1 MAALRAATHLLV
13 LCPKQNLHCYRINF
27 VNSGSICGINV
38 NPARTI
44 CLGFFAVIT
53 FGAFLLMLPIS
64 SSSGT
69 WSNPITSLFTSTSAV
84 CVTGLSVVDVGK
96 FYSFWGQLFLVILV
110 QVGGLGYMTATSVLM
125 ILIGRR
131 FSLRDKVTLQQS
143 LDTTGIR
150 GGLQLVKSIIAV
162 TMLFELT
169 GVLALIPIF
178 NQKMSF
184 IDSVWQ
190 AIFHSINAFNNAGFS
205 LFTDNLMSYVNTPVV
220 SIIIGLLI
228 IFGGIGY
235 QVILEG
241 YLWLRTKFS
250 RDREY
255 ISFSLTFCVAISTTI
270 ALLLFGTI
278 FFWLTEFNNSETLG
292 KLPLFDQII
301 GAWFQ
306 SVTTRTA
313 GFNTIDNGKMTVT
326 GIFITIAL
334 MFIGASPGGTG
345 GGIKTTTA
353 RILASCTSAALQ
365 GRDEVTMFKLQV
377 PNGLILKAVGVAVG
391 SLFTVICSTGL
402 LSLTDRN
409 ISFIS
414 ILFEATSAFAT
425 VGLSTGI
432 TASLSWAGQLVII
445 ATMYIGRVGI
455 LLLMAA
461 IFTDTRPS
469 LIKYPK
475 ESMLVG

>member
-1 MAALRAATHLLV
+1 M
-13 LCPKQNLHCYRINF
+13 
-27 VNSGSICGINV
+27 
-38 NPARTI
+38 
-44 CLGFFAVIT
+44 AVISIGT
-53 FGAFLLMLPIS
+53 FLLMLPIS
-64 SSSGT
+64 SSNGT
-69 WSNPITSLFTSTSAV
+69 WSDLITALFTSTSAV

-96 FYSFWGQLFLVILV
+96 FYSFWGQLFLTLLV
-110 QVGGLGYMTATSVLM
+110 QVGGLGYMTATTILLL
-125 ILIGRR
+125 LIGRR
-131 FSLRDKVTLQQS
+131 FSLRDKVTLQS
-143 LDTTGIR
+143 ALDTNGIR
-150 GGLQLVKSIIAV
+150 SGLQLVKSIIAV

-169 GVLALIPIF
+169 GVFALMPIF
-178 NQKMSF
+178 SQKMSF
-184 IDSVWQ
+184 TESVWQ
-190 AIFHSINAFNNAGFS
+190 SIFHSVNAFNNAGFS
-205 LFTDNLMSYVNTPVV
+205 LFTDNLMGYVNSPMV

-250 RDREY
+250 RDRDY
-255 ISFSLTFCVAISTTI
+255 ISFSLTFCVATSTTI

-278 FFWLTEFNNSETLG
+278 FFWFTEFSNSETLG
-292 KLPLFDQII
+292 KLPLFDQIV

-353 RILASCTSAALQ
+353 RILASCTGAALQ
-365 GRDEVTMFKLQV
+365 GRDQINLYKLQV

-409 ISFIS
+409 IGFIN
-414 ILFEATSAFAT
+414 ILFEATSAFGT

-432 TASLSWAGQLVII
+432 TSALSPAGRLVII
-445 ATMYIGRVGI
+445 ATMYIGRVGV

-469 LIKYPK
+469 LIKYPQ

>member
-1 MAALRAATHLLV
+1 
-13 LCPKQNLHCYRINF
+13 
-27 VNSGSICGINV
+27 V

-44 CLGFFAVIT
+44 CLGFLAVIS

-64 SSSGT
+64 SSNGN
-69 WSNPITSLFTSTSAV
+69 WSDPITSLFTATSAV
-84 CVTGLSVVDVGK
+84 CVTGLSVVDVSK
-96 FYSFWGQLFLVILV
+96 FYSIWGQVILLLLF
-110 QVGGLGYMTATSVLM
+110 QIGGLGYMTSTSILL
-125 ILIGRR
+125 ILIGRK
-131 FSLRDKVTLQQS
+131 FSLRDKITLQQS
-143 LDTTGIR
+143 LDTKGIR
-150 GGLQLVKSIIAV
+150 GGLQLVKSIIA
-162 TMLFELT
+162 TTLLLELT
-169 GVLALIPIF
+169 GAIALIPIF

-184 IDSVWQ
+184 QESVWHG
-190 AIFHSINAFNNAGFS
+190 IFNSVSAFNNAGFS
-205 LFTDNLMSYVNTPVV
+205 LFSDNLMGYVNNP
-220 SIIIGLLI
+220 SLNIIIGLLI

-235 QVILEG
+235 QVIFEG
-241 YLWLRTKFS
+241 YLWLRTKLS
-250 RDREY
+250 RNREY
-255 ISFSLTFCVAISTTI
+255 ISFSLTFCVVTSSTIVLIVLGTLAIW
-270 ALLLFGTI
+270 F
-278 FFWLTEFNNSETLG
+278 TEFNNNETLG

-306 SVTTRTA
+306 AVTTRTA
-313 GFNTIDNGKMTVT
+313 GFNTIDNGKMTTT
-326 GIFITIAL
+326 GIFVSIAL

-353 RILASCTSAALQ
+353 RILASCTGAALK
-365 GRDEVTMFKLQV
+365 GLDEVNLYKLQV

-402 LSLTDRN
+402 LSITDRN
-409 ISFIS
+409 ISFIN

-445 ATMYIGRVGI
+445 ATMYIGRVGV

-461 IFTDTRPS
+461 IFTGHRTS
-469 LIKYPK
+469 LLKYPQ

>member
-1 MAALRAATHLLV
+1 M
-13 LCPKQNLHCYRINF
+13 
-27 VNSGSICGINV
+27 

-44 CLGFFAVIT
+44 CLGFFTVISL
-53 FGAFLLMLPIS
+53 GAFLLMLPIS
-64 SSSGT
+64 SSNGT
-69 WSNPITSLFTSTSAV
+69 WTDPITALFTATSAV

-96 FYSFWGQLFLVILV
+96 FYSFWGQLFLTLLV
-110 QVGGLGYMTATSVLM
+110 QVGGLGYMTATSILM
-125 ILIGRR
+125 LLIGRR
-131 FSLRDKVTLQQS
+131 FSLRDKITLQQS
-143 LDTTGIR
+143 LDTRGIR

-162 TMLFELT
+162 TILFELT
-169 GVLALIPIF
+169 GVFAMLPIF
-178 NQKMSF
+178 SQQMSF
-184 IDSVWQ
+184 TESLWQSIFLSV
-190 AIFHSINAFNNAGFS
+190 NAFNNAGFS
-205 LFTDNLMSYVNTPVV
+205 LFTDNLMGYVKTPMI

-250 RDREY
+250 RSRDY
-255 ISFSLTFCVAISTTI
+255 ISLSLTFCVATSTTI

-278 FFWLTEFNNSETLG
+278 AIWVTEFQNNDTLG
-292 KLPLFDQII
+292 NLSLFDQIVA
-301 GAWFQ
+301 AWFQ
-306 SVTTRTA
+306 SVSTRTA
-313 GFNTIDNGKMTVT
+313 GFNTIDNGKMTIT
-326 GIFITIAL
+326 AMFISIAL
-334 MFIGASPGGTG
+334 MFIGASPGSTG

-353 RILASCTSAALQ
+353 RILASCTRAALQ
-365 GRDEVTMFKLQV
+365 GRDQVNLYKLQV

-402 LSLTDRN
+402 LSITDRN
-409 ISFIS
+409 MSFIS
-414 ILFEATSAFAT
+414 ILFEATSAFGT

-432 TASLSWAGQLVII
+432 TGSLSTAGRLVII

-461 IFTDTRPS
+461 IFTDTKPS
-469 LIKYPK
+469 LIKYPQ

>member
-1 MAALRAATHLLV
+1 M
-13 LCPKQNLHCYRINF
+13 
-27 VNSGSICGINV
+27 

-44 CLGFFAVIT
+44 CLGFFAVISL
-53 FGAFLLMLPIS
+53 GAFLLMLPLS
-64 SSSGT
+64 SSNGT
-69 WSNPITSLFTSTSAV
+69 WTDPITALFTSTSAV

-96 FYSFWGQLFLVILV
+96 FYSFWGQLFLMLLV

-125 ILIGRR
+125 LLIGRK

-162 TMLFELT
+162 TLLFELT
-169 GVLALIPIF
+169 GVFALIPIF

-184 IDSVWQ
+184 TDSVWQ
-190 AIFHSINAFNNAGFS
+190 AIFHSVNAFNNAGFS
-205 LFTDNLMSYVNTPVV
+205 LFTDNLMGYVNTPIV

-250 RDREY
+250 RNNEY
-255 ISFSLTFCVAISTTI
+255 ISFSLTFCVVTSTTI
-270 ALLLFGTI
+270 ALLLLGTI
-278 FFWLTEFNNSETLG
+278 LFWFTEFQNNDTLG
-292 KLPLFDQII
+292 NLSLFDQIVA
-301 GAWFQ
+301 AWFQ

-313 GFNTIDNGKMTVT
+313 GFNTIDNGKMNVT
-326 GIFITIAL
+326 GLFITIAL
-334 MFIGASPGGTG
+334 MFIGASPGSTG
-345 GGIKTTTA
+345 GGIKTTTT
-353 RILASCTSAALQ
+353 RILASCTGAALQ
-365 GRDEVTMFKLQV
+365 GRDQVNLYKLQV

-402 LSLTDRN
+402 LSITDRN
-409 ISFIS
+409 MSFIS
-414 ILFEATSAFAT
+414 ILFESTSAFAT

-432 TASLSWAGQLVII
+432 TGSLSVAGRLVII

-461 IFTDTRPS
+461 IFTDTKPS
-469 LIKYPK
+469 LLKYPQ

>member
-1 MAALRAATHLLV
+1 M
-13 LCPKQNLHCYRINF
+13 
-27 VNSGSICGINV
+27 

-44 CLGFFAVIT
+44 CLGFLAVIS

-64 SSSGT
+64 SSNGN
-69 WSNPITSLFTSTSAV
+69 WSDPITSLFTATSAV
-84 CVTGLSVVDVGK
+84 CVTGLSVVDVSK
-96 FYSFWGQLFLVILV
+96 FYSIWGQVILLLLF
-110 QVGGLGYMTATSVLM
+110 QIGGLGYMTSTSILL
-125 ILIGRR
+125 ILIGRK
-131 FSLRDKVTLQQS
+131 FSLRDKITLQQS
-143 LDTTGIR
+143 LDTKGIR
-150 GGLQLVKSIIAV
+150 GGLQLVKSIIA
-162 TMLFELT
+162 TTLLLELT
-169 GVLALIPIF
+169 GAIALIPIF

-184 IDSVWQ
+184 QESVWHG
-190 AIFHSINAFNNAGFS
+190 IFNSVSAFNNAGFS
-205 LFTDNLMSYVNTPVV
+205 LFSDNLMGYVNNP
-220 SIIIGLLI
+220 SLNIIIGLLI

-235 QVILEG
+235 QVIFEG
-241 YLWLRTKFS
+241 YLWLRTKLS
-250 RDREY
+250 RNREY
-255 ISFSLTFCVAISTTI
+255 ISFSLTFCVVTSSTIVLIVLGTLAIW
-270 ALLLFGTI
+270 F
-278 FFWLTEFNNSETLG
+278 TEFNNNETLG

-306 SVTTRTA
+306 AVTTRTA
-313 GFNTIDNGKMTVT
+313 GFNTIDNGKMTTT
-326 GIFITIAL
+326 GIFVSIAL

-353 RILASCTSAALQ
+353 RILASCTGAALK
-365 GRDEVTMFKLQV
+365 GLDEVNLYKLQV

-402 LSLTDRN
+402 LSITDRN
-409 ISFIS
+409 ISFIN

-445 ATMYIGRVGI
+445 ATMYIGRVGV

-461 IFTDTRPS
+461 IFTGHRTS
-469 LIKYPK
+469 LLKYPQ

>member
-1 MAALRAATHLLV
+1 M
-13 LCPKQNLHCYRINF
+13 
-27 VNSGSICGINV
+27 

-44 CLGFFAVIT
+44 CLGFFTVIT
-53 FGAFLLMLPIS
+53 LGAFLLMLPIS
-64 SSSGT
+64 SSNGT
-69 WSNPITSLFTSTSAV
+69 WSDPITALFTSTSAV

-96 FYSFWGQLFLVILV
+96 FYSFWGQLFLTLLV
-110 QVGGLGYMTATSVLM
+110 QIGGLGYMTATTVLLL
-125 ILIGRR
+125 LIGRK
-131 FSLRDKVTLQQS
+131 FSLRDKITLQQS
-143 LDTTGIR
+143 LDTPGIR
-150 GGLQLVKSIIAV
+150 GGLQLVQSIIAV
-162 TMLFELT
+162 TLLFELT
-169 GVLALIPIF
+169 GVFALIPIF
-178 NQKMSF
+178 SQTMSF
-184 IDSVWQ
+184 QESVWQ
-190 AIFHSINAFNNAGFS
+190 AIFHSVNAFNNAGFS
-205 LFTDNLMSYVNTPVV
+205 LFSDNLMGYVKNPMV

-250 RDREY
+250 RNRDY
-255 ISFSLTFCVAISTTI
+255 ISFSLTFCVATSTTI
-270 ALLLFGTI
+270 ALLLFGTV
-278 FFWLTEFNNSETLG
+278 FFWFTEFNNSETLG
-292 KLPLFDQII
+292 NLPIFDQLI

-334 MFIGASPGGTG
+334 MFIGASPGSTG

-353 RILASCTSAALQ
+353 RILASCTGAALQ
-365 GRDEVTMFKLQV
+365 GRDQVNLYKLQV
-377 PNGLILKAVGVAVG
+377 PNGLILKAIGVAVG

-409 ISFIS
+409 LNFIS
-414 ILFEATSAFAT
+414 ILFEATSAFGT

-432 TASLSWAGQLVII
+432 TASLSGAGRLIII
-445 ATMYIGRVGI
+445 ATMYIGRVGV

-461 IFTDTRPS
+461 IFTDTRTS
-469 LIKYPK
+469 LIKYPQ

>member
-1 MAALRAATHLLV
+1 M
-13 LCPKQNLHCYRINF
+13 
-27 VNSGSICGINV
+27 

-53 FGAFLLMLPIS
+53 LGAFLLMLPIS
-64 SSSGT
+64 SSNGA
-69 WSNPITSLFTSTSAV
+69 WSDPITALFTSTSAV

-96 FYSFWGQLFLVILV
+96 FYSFWGQLFLTLLV
-110 QVGGLGYMTATSVLM
+110 QIGGLGYMTATTVLLL
-125 ILIGRR
+125 LIGRK
-131 FSLRDKVTLQQS
+131 FSLRDKITLQQS
-143 LDTTGIR
+143 LDTPGIR
-150 GGLQLVKSIIAV
+150 GGLQLVQSIIAV
-162 TMLFELT
+162 TLLFELT
-169 GVLALIPIF
+169 GVFALIPIF
-178 NQKMSF
+178 NQRMSF
-184 IDSVWQ
+184 PESVWQ
-190 AIFHSINAFNNAGFS
+190 AIFHSVNAFNNAGFS
-205 LFTDNLMSYVNTPVV
+205 LFSDNLMGYVNNPMV

-250 RDREY
+250 RNRDY
-255 ISFSLTFCVAISTTI
+255 ISFSLTFCVATSTTI
-270 ALLLFGTI
+270 ALLLFGTA
-278 FFWLTEFNNSETLG
+278 FFWFTEFNNSETLG
-292 KLPLFDQII
+292 NLSIFDQLIA
-301 GAWFQ
+301 AWFQ

-326 GIFITIAL
+326 SIFITIAL

-353 RILASCTSAALQ
+353 RILASCTGAALQ
-365 GRDEVTMFKLQV
+365 GRDQVNLYKLQV
-377 PNGLILKAVGVAVG
+377 PNGLILKAIGVAVG

-409 ISFIS
+409 LNFIS
-414 ILFEATSAFAT
+414 ILFEATSAFGT

-432 TASLSWAGQLVII
+432 TSSLSWAGRLIII
-445 ATMYIGRVGI
+445 ATMYIGRVGV

-461 IFTDTRPS
+461 IFTDTKTS
-469 LIKYPK
+469 LIKYPQ

>member
-1 MAALRAATHLLV
+1 
-13 LCPKQNLHCYRINF
+13 
-27 VNSGSICGINV
+27 V

-44 CLGFFAVIT
+44 CLGFVAVISIGT
-53 FGAFLLMLPIS
+53 FLLMLPIS
-64 SSSGT
+64 SSNGT
-69 WSNPITSLFTSTSAV
+69 WSDLITALFTSTSAV

-96 FYSFWGQLFLVILV
+96 FYSFWGQLFLTLLV
-110 QVGGLGYMTATSVLM
+110 QVGGLGYMTATTILLL
-125 ILIGRR
+125 LIGRR
-131 FSLRDKVTLQQS
+131 FSLRDKVTLQS
-143 LDTTGIR
+143 ALDTNGIR
-150 GGLQLVKSIIAV
+150 SGLQLVKSIIAV

-169 GVLALIPIF
+169 GVFALMPIF
-178 NQKMSF
+178 SQKMSF
-184 IDSVWQ
+184 TESVWQ
-190 AIFHSINAFNNAGFS
+190 SIFHSVNAFNNAG
-205 LFTDNLMSYVNTPVV
+205 L
-220 SIIIGLLI
+220 
-228 IFGGIGY
+228 
-235 QVILEG
+235 ILEG

-250 RDREY
+250 RDRDY
-255 ISFSLTFCVAISTTI
+255 ISFSLTFCVATSTTI
-270 ALLLFGTI
+270 ALILFGTI
-278 FFWLTEFNNSETLG
+278 FFWFTEFSNSETLG
-292 KLPLFDQII
+292 KLPLFDQIV

-353 RILASCTSAALQ
+353 RILASCTGAALQ
-365 GRDEVTMFKLQV
+365 GRDQINLYKLQV

-409 ISFIS
+409 IGFIN
-414 ILFEATSAFAT
+414 ILFEATSAFGT

-432 TASLSWAGQLVII
+432 TASLSPAGRLVII
-445 ATMYIGRVGI
+445 ATMYIGRVGV

-469 LIKYPK
+469 LIKYPQ

>member
-1 MAALRAATHLLV
+1 
-13 LCPKQNLHCYRINF
+13 
-27 VNSGSICGINV
+27 V

-44 CLGFFAVIT
+44 CFGFLAVIS
-53 FGAFLLMLPIS
+53 FGTLLLMLPLS
-64 SSSGT
+64 SSNGT
-69 WSNPITSLFTSTSAV
+69 WTDPITALFTSTSAV

-96 FYSFWGQLFLVILV
+96 FYSFWGQLFLTGLV
-110 QVGGLGYMTATSVLM
+110 QVGGLGYMTATSILLL
-125 ILIGRR
+125 LIGRK
-131 FSLRDKVTLQQS
+131 FSLRDKITLQQS
-143 LDTTGIR
+143 LDIPGIR

-169 GVLALIPIF
+169 GVLLLIPIF

-184 IDSVWQ
+184 QESVWQ
-190 AIFHSINAFNNAGFS
+190 AIFHSVNAFNNAGFS
-205 LFTDNLMSYVNTPVV
+205 LFTDNLMGYVKTPMV

-241 YLWLRTKFS
+241 YLWIRTKFS
-250 RDREY
+250 RSRDY
-255 ISFSLTFCVAISTTI
+255 ISFSLTFCVVTSTTI
-270 ALLLFGTI
+270 ALLLFGTLT
-278 FFWLTEFNNSETLG
+278 FWLTEFHNNDTLG
-292 KLPLFDQII
+292 NLSLFEQIVA
-301 GAWFQ
+301 AWFQ
-306 SVTTRTA
+306 SVSTRTA

-326 GIFITIAL
+326 AMFISITL
-334 MFIGASPGGTG
+334 MFIGASPGSTG

-353 RILASCTSAALQ
+353 RILASCTGAALQ
-365 GRDEVTMFKLQV
+365 GRDQVNLYRLQV

-402 LSLTDRN
+402 LSLTDHN
-409 ISFIS
+409 MSFIS

-432 TASLSWAGQLVII
+432 TSALSPAGRLVII
-445 ATMYIGRVGI
+445 ATMYIGRVGV

-461 IFTDTRPS
+461 IFTDTKPS
-469 LIKYPK
+469 LIKYPQ

>member
-1 MAALRAATHLLV
+1 
-13 LCPKQNLHCYRINF
+13 
-27 VNSGSICGINV
+27 V

-44 CLGFFAVIT
+44 CLGFFTVISL
-53 FGAFLLMLPIS
+53 GAFLLMLPIS
-64 SSSGT
+64 SSNGIWT
-69 WSNPITSLFTSTSAV
+69 DPITALFTATSAV

-96 FYSFWGQLFLVILV
+96 FYSFWGQLFLTLLV
-110 QVGGLGYMTATSVLM
+110 QVGGLGYMTATSILM
-125 ILIGRR
+125 LLIGRR
-131 FSLRDKVTLQQS
+131 FSLRDKITLQQS
-143 LDTTGIR
+143 LDTRGIR

-162 TMLFELT
+162 TILFELT
-169 GVLALIPIF
+169 GVFAMLPIF
-178 NQKMSF
+178 SQQMSF
-184 IDSVWQ
+184 TESLWQSIFLSV
-190 AIFHSINAFNNAGFS
+190 NAFNNAGFS
-205 LFTDNLMSYVNTPVV
+205 LFTDNLMGYVKTPML

-250 RDREY
+250 RSRDY
-255 ISFSLTFCVAISTTI
+255 ISLSLTFCVATSTTI

-278 FFWLTEFNNSETLG
+278 AIWFTEFQNNDTLG
-292 KLPLFDQII
+292 NLSLFDQIVA
-301 GAWFQ
+301 AWFQ
-306 SVTTRTA
+306 SVSTRTA
-313 GFNTIDNGKMTVT
+313 GFNTIDNGKMTIT
-326 GIFITIAL
+326 AMFISIAL
-334 MFIGASPGGTG
+334 MFIGASPGSTG

-353 RILASCTSAALQ
+353 RILASCTRAALQ
-365 GRDEVTMFKLQV
+365 GRDQVNLYKLQV

-402 LSLTDRN
+402 LSITDRN
-409 ISFIS
+409 MSFIS
-414 ILFEATSAFAT
+414 ILFEATSAFGT

-432 TASLSWAGQLVII
+432 TGSLSTAGRLVII

-461 IFTDTRPS
+461 IFTDTKPS
-469 LIKYPK
+469 LIKYPQ